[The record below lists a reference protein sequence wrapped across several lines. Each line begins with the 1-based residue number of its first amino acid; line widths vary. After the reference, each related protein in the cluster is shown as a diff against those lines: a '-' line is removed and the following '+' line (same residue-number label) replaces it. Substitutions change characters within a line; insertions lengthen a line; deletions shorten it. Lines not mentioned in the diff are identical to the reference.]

1 MASSYTALYL
11 QMKLKDPRRL
21 LQRAANDVPYGG
33 DAALAQT
40 LAFKSSPP
48 GNNPSVPSGG
58 SQKMR
63 SAPVVTIAP
72 TKAACDLWR
81 SAEKQPFGFRPS
93 QDLSGSP
100 AYLLKEEQKNGASHY
115 LQRGVGPE
123 PAFPASMGLLR
134 PGQHDVYPGNKADVY
149 PSGFHPYLS
158 KDAIRPVPTY
168 PNLSIDLNAASY
180 YYPGFVPH
188 LPMPSSLYSHYEDP
202 YYLSMRSPCAQLPE
216 KSNFCPGQAA
226 GLPLNR
232 KSADDSEKSKAVRFG
247 RQQSG
252 CDGTRNKEEQQR
264 SRTRGGK
271 QERPAHHLTR
281 VTLGSQESL
290 IDKEQQLKDTT
301 WESSS
306 RRKREGRNDKPRDD
320 TNSLPPPRPCFLR
333 QDCSRSPYVSPFLYN
348 PLHLE
353 ETLPF
358 DQVAKKWM
366 HPPMAEAFDHL
377 SFGRRFTVT
386 DLQNTSAVT
395 LSPSS
400 RPPNLAFHS
409 SLHHHAEG
417 GPTGKMTPHERDG
430 QPPSRRDIQS
440 HLQKHLNKKGLA
452 ASGGQSCAVRP
463 FKSDVQPS
471 GHNLN
476 LSSAAAYSWDVL
488 RKTTEASG
496 GLDFSWQIKNESKSA
511 KPHSMVDDGQSPVE
525 VQAPPPP
532 NLSRDANSAHAGQE
546 TDPSGAYGNQRSGLH
561 KSQEHNKSL
570 DAPQEECLD
579 LSINPPAGH
588 SDFQNSSL
596 PQSQSLPKTESA
608 ENGLG
613 DGEPV
618 TLGSAQ
624 ERLDPLESNKKPAKC
639 RGSSYHCDYSSSGT
653 YKQRMSKL
661 IRRLARHSPLK
672 LGSTPGKM
680 VFLELLNLTRRK
692 ELRLEQWRKRRPLRR
707 SHNSVIRPAEKM
719 KKVLCQ
725 QERQR
730 LLDQTGAMNPEE
742 KQQFL
747 AMFDLKPL
755 SPHQRREKA
764 PNSRSLSVSSAI
776 GHNEAPFQSEETH
789 TVDVEQQS
797 QSANGDGAAT
807 EEPPQWM
814 TTSSPSGR
822 TSVASDSGPTVHT
835 YTSSQFPVQV
845 QEVNGSLDVSCTGEH
860 VRIQSESSMSEEEEE
875 EEEEE
880 KEVEMDGQAKWQGI
894 DAIFE
899 TYRDYAEERDLEK
912 DILLEQ
918 LRFLKEKNEELHF
931 RANNLSSHIQGLE
944 ENRQKLNYEREHHL
958 ASLDLLKKN
967 IIFSL

>member
-21 LQRAANDVPYGG
+21 LQRAASDVSYGT

-40 LAFKSSPP
+40 PTFKSSPP
-48 GNNPSVPSGG
+48 CHNPGVPSGG
-58 SQKMR
+58 SQKMK
-63 SAPVVTIAP
+63 SAPVGTIAP

-93 QDLSGSP
+93 QDHSGSP

-168 PNLSIDLNAASY
+168 PNLSIDLNTASY

-188 LPMPSSLYSHYEDP
+188 LTMPSSIYSHYEDP

-216 KSNFCPGQAA
+216 KSNFPPGQAA

-232 KSADDSEKSKAVRFG
+232 KSSDDSEKSKAVRFG

-281 VTLGSQESL
+281 VMLRSQESL
-290 IDKEQQLKDTT
+290 IDKEQQLKDAT

-320 TNSLPPPRPCFLR
+320 ANSLPPPRPCFQR
-333 QDCSRSPYVSPFLYN
+333 QGCSRSPYFSPFLYN
-348 PLHLE
+348 PLHFE

-358 DQVAKKWM
+358 DQAAKKWM

-395 LSPSS
+395 SSPLS
-400 RPPNLAFHS
+400 RPPNLAFNS

-417 GPTGKMTPHERDG
+417 GPAGKMTPHERDN

-452 ASGGQSCAVRP
+452 ASGGQSSAVRP
-463 FKSDVQPS
+463 SKSDVQPS
-471 GHNLN
+471 GHNIN
-476 LSSAAAYSWDVL
+476 LSSAAAHSWDIL
-488 RKTTEASG
+488 RKTTEASSV
-496 GLDFSWQIKNESKSA
+496 LDFSWQSENESKSA
-511 KPHSMVDDGQSPVE
+511 KPHSMADDGQSPVE

-532 NLSRDANSAHAGQE
+532 NLSRDANSAPAGQE
-546 TDPSGAYGNQRSGLH
+546 TDPSGVYENQRSGLH
-561 KSQEHNKSL
+561 KSQEHNESL
-570 DAPQEECLD
+570 DTPQEECLD

-588 SDFQNSSL
+588 SDFQTSSL
-596 PQSQSLPKTESA
+596 PQSQSLPKTGGA
-608 ENGLG
+608 ENELS

-624 ERLDPLESNKKPAKC
+624 GRLDSLEINKKPTKC

-692 ELRLEQWRKRRPLRR
+692 ELKLEQWRKRRLLRR
-707 SHNSVIRPAEKM
+707 SQSSVIRPAEKM
-719 KKVLCQ
+719 KKALCQ

-730 LLDQTGAMNPEE
+730 LLDQTGTMNPEE

-764 PNSRSLSVSSAI
+764 PNSRSISASSAI
-776 GHNEAPFQSEETH
+776 GHNEAPFQTEETH
-789 TVDVEQQS
+789 TVDLEQQS
-797 QSANGDGAAT
+797 QLANGDRAAT
-807 EEPPQWM
+807 EEHKEPPQWM
-814 TTSSPSGR
+814 TTSSPCGR
-822 TSVASDSGPTVHT
+822 TSVVSETGPTVHT

-875 EEEEE
+875 EEEE
-880 KEVEMDGQAKWQGI
+880 VEMVGQAKWQGI

-899 TYRDYAEERDLEK
+899 TYIDYAEERDLEK
-912 DILLEQ
+912 DVLLEQ

-931 RANNLSSHIQGLE
+931 RANNLRSHIQGLE

-967 IIFSL
+967 IIFTL